1 MNALSSALSIQFAP
15 LVPPG
20 ALAGFAILCAALALS
35 GFLSSRRAL
44 PLWRILTA
52 IGFLV
57 VLSGPVLVEE
67 TRTAASDVAV
77 VVADRS
83 ASNAGADRK
92 ARTDAMLHHLRGSF
106 ADLKGVD
113 LRILET
119 PPETQARQ
127 TLLFDPLSAL
137 LSDVPESRRAGVIL
151 LTDGQVHD
159 VPTNPES
166 MKSFGP
172 VHAILTGQRDEKDRA
187 IVLTHAPTYGVV
199 GQSVTI
205 RYKIEDHGRGLPDTA
220 SLLIRR
226 GTDDPEMD
234 LVPVGVEQSITLPIS
249 EAGQNVL
256 DIETPVQ
263 EGDIAPA
270 NNRAALIVNG
280 VRDRLR
286 VLLVSG
292 TPHAGERVWRDILTA
307 DPGVDLVHFTILRN
321 PDMIDLTP
329 QREMSLIAFP
339 FEELF
344 EKKLD
349 GFDLII
355 LDRYRQNDIMPDT
368 YFANIAGYVRKG
380 GGLLISSGPEYASTE
395 SLYRSSLRDIL
406 PGVPTGQ
413 VDETPFL
420 PGITDAGS
428 RHPVTADLGPENRGQ
443 SAEHWGRWLRVLG
456 LSDVETPEN
465 QILMRAGDG
474 PRAAPLLILA
484 HEGKGRVAH
493 LASDQIWLWARGFD
507 GGGPYADF
515 MRRIIHWL
523 MKEPELEENALDL
536 TVEGQTLTLRRRSL
550 DSAESAP
557 VTLTGPDGKSR
568 DVPLT
573 PDSKGRAEA
582 RIPIDRTGVWRA
594 RSGSLRR
601 IVIAGDPN
609 APEQKD
615 IRATPDRL
623 AAIVAASEGSLRWAA
638 DDPAPALR
646 FMPAGRTQSGQG
658 WIGLRRNDDHTV
670 TGARIAPLLP
680 LWLSLGALMALILA
694 AWWRE
699 GRRKT
704 G

>member
-1 MNALSSALSIQFAP
+1 MTAIPAALSIQFAP
-15 LVPPG
+15 LVPLS
-20 ALAGFAILCAALALS
+20 ALAGFALLCMALALT
-35 GFLSSRRAL
+35 GFLSSKRKI
-44 PLWRILTA
+44 PLWRILA
-52 IGFLV
+52 ALGFLT
-57 VLSGPVLVEE
+57 VLAGPVLVEE

-92 ARTDAMLHHLRGSF
+92 ARTDAILDHLRGSF

-119 PPETQARQ
+119 PPEGTRTRQ

-151 LTDGQVHD
+151 LTDGQIHD
-159 VPTNPES
+159 VPTNAETL
-166 MKSFGP
+166 KSFGP
-172 VHAILTGQRDEKDRA
+172 VHAILTGQRDERDRA
-187 IVLTHAPTYGVV
+187 VVLTHAPAYGVV

-205 RYKIEDHGRGLPDTA
+205 RYRIEDHGRGLPDTA
-220 SLLIRR
+220 SILIRR
-226 GTDDPEMD
+226 GTADPEMD
-234 LVPVGVEQSITLPIS
+234 LVPVGVEQTLTFPVS
-249 EAGQNVL
+249 EAGQNIL
-256 DIETPVQ
+256 EIETPTPD
-263 EGDIAPA
+263 GDIAPA
-270 NNRAALIVNG
+270 NNRVALLING

-355 LDRYRQNDIMPDT
+355 LDRYRQNDIMPDQ
-368 YFANIAGYVRKG
+368 YFANISDYVKKG
-380 GGLLISSGPEYASTE
+380 GGLLISSGPEYAGPE
-395 SLYRSSLRDIL
+395 SLRNSSLRGIL

-413 VDETPFL
+413 VRETPFR
-420 PGITDAGS
+420 PNVTDTGR
-428 RHPVTADLGPENRGQ
+428 RHPVTADLHPERG
-443 SAEHWGRWLRVLG
+443 EHWGRWLRVLG

-465 QILMRAGDG
+465 QILMRAGDE

-484 HEGKGRVAH
+484 HEGKGRIAH

-550 DSAESAP
+550 DSTESAP

-594 RSGSLRR
+594 ESGSLRR

-615 IRATPDRL
+615 IRAAPDRL
-623 AAIVAASEGSLRWAA
+623 AAITAASEGSLRWAT
-638 DDPAPALR
+638 DDPTPALR
-646 FMPAGRTQSGQG
+646 LMPAGRTQSGQS
-658 WIGLRRNDDHTV
+658 WIGLRRNNDHTV

-680 LWLSLGALMALILA
+680 LWLSLGGLLVLSLL

>member
-1 MNALSSALSIQFAP
+1 MTAIPAALSIQFAP
-15 LVPPG
+15 LVPLS
-20 ALAGFAILCAALALS
+20 ALAGFALLCAALALS
-35 GFLSSRRAL
+35 GFLSSRRKV
-44 PLWRILTA
+44 PLWRLLA
-52 IGFLV
+52 ALGFLS
-57 VLSGPVLVEE
+57 VLAGPVLVEE
-67 TRTAASDVAV
+67 TRSAAPDVAV
-77 VVADRS
+77 IVADRS
-83 ASNAGADRK
+83 ASNSGVERK
-92 ARTDAMLHHLRGSF
+92 NRTEVLLTHLRSAF

-119 PPETQARQ
+119 PPEGTQTRQ

-137 LSDVPESRRAGVIL
+137 LSDIPESRRAGVIL

-159 VPTNPES
+159 VPTHAETL
-166 MKSFGP
+166 KSFGP
-172 VHAILTGQRDEKDRA
+172 VHTILTGRRDEKDRA
-187 IVLTHAPTYGVV
+187 VILTHAPAYGVV
-199 GQSVTI
+199 GQTVTI

-220 SLLIRR
+220 SILIRK
-226 GTDDPEMD
+226 GTGDPDMD
-234 LVPVGVEQSITLPIS
+234 LVPVGVEQTLTFPIS
-249 EAGQNVL
+249 DVGQNVL
-256 DIETPVQ
+256 EIETPTP
-263 EGDIAPA
+263 EGDISPA
-270 NNRAALIVNG
+270 NNRAALLING

-355 LDRYRQNDIMPDT
+355 LDRYRQNDIMPDQ
-368 YFANIAGYVRKG
+368 YFANISDYVKNG
-380 GGLLISSGPEYASTE
+380 GGLLISSGPEYAGPE
-395 SLYRSSLRDIL
+395 SLRNSSLRDVL
-406 PGVPTGQ
+406 PGDPTGQ
-413 VDETPFL
+413 VKETPFR
-420 PGITDAGS
+420 PNVTDTGR
-428 RHPVTADLGPENRGQ
+428 RHPVTADLRPESG
-443 SAEHWGRWLRVLG
+443 EHWGRWLRVLG
-456 LSDVETPEN
+456 LDHVETPQN
-465 QILMRAGDG
+465 QILMRAGDD
-474 PRAAPLLILA
+474 PRAPPLLILT
-484 HEGKGRVAH
+484 HESKGRVAH

-515 MRRIIHWL
+515 MRRVIHWL

-536 TVEGQTLTLRRRSL
+536 TVEGQTLLLRRRTL
-550 DSAESAP
+550 DDPSPAP
-557 VTLTGPDGKSR
+557 ITLTGPDGKSR
-568 DVPLT
+568 DISLT

-582 RIPIDRTGVWRA
+582 RIPIDRPGVWRA
-594 RSGSLRR
+594 ESGSLRR

-623 AAIVAASEGSLRWAA
+623 AAIAAASEGSLRWAT
-638 DDPAPALR
+638 DDPAPSLR
-646 FMPAGRTQSGQG
+646 LMPEGRTTSGKG

-670 TGARIAPLLP
+670 TGMRIAPLLP
-680 LWLSLGALMALILA
+680 LWLSLGGLLALSLL